1 MFRAENSHTISGFS
15 ISIPKCSFTKST
27 AERIDRYESLLQQ
40 RDPPIEPMASR
51 DFEVIRLESPNGS
64 PARGVEPD
72 MMETNIPELQTCL
85 GLYAA
90 HSPKTQKIR
99 RLHPVIGMKSAGF
112 FDERRKTDY
121 ALKSALS
128 LIE

>member
-1 MFRAENSHTISGFS
+1 MYI
-15 ISIPKCSFTKST
+15 
-27 AERIDRYESLLQQ
+27 
-40 RDPPIEPMASR
+40 
-51 DFEVIRLESPNGS
+51 
-64 PARGVEPD
+64 
-72 MMETNIPELQTCL
+72 QTCL

-90 HSPKTQKIR
+90 HSPKTQKSH